1 MGSLQKVRSKA
12 EARNRSR
19 FAETT
24 LMDNIRTGA
33 KAAMHAV
40 QACRAF
46 LPEAAP
52 APAACMLL

>member
-24 LMDNIRTGA
+24 IADRVKTAVNA
-33 KAAMHAV
+33 VAYAV
-40 QACRAF
+40 QVCPRKTAQKQQH
-46 LPEAAP
+46 LWSII
-52 APAACMLL
+52 